1 MIWAKNL
8 TLAYGKKVI
17 LSDAEFHIEQGQA
30 AVLVG
35 ENGSGKSTLLSAM
48 AGALKPKSG
57 TLLLR
62 GKVGYIP
69 QGSGLMEELTFG
81 DNLRFFAA
89 LAGVEVPGELPFS
102 AEKLLKTKVRQMSGG
117 MKKLCSIVCAVIAR
131 PEILLL
137 DEPCASLD
145 AAHKKMLIDYICQ
158 VKAEGMTVVYVG
170 HNSKEYE
177 SFADVYLCIGE
188 DVTVFNRE
196 QYALTHN
203 ETVGEDI

>member
-81 DNLRFFAA
+81 DNLRFLTN
-89 LAGVEVPGELPFS
+89 LAVF
-102 AEKLLKTKVRQMSGG
+102 
-117 MKKLCSIVCAVIAR
+117 
-131 PEILLL
+131 
-137 DEPCASLD
+137 
-145 AAHKKMLIDYICQ
+145 
-158 VKAEGMTVVYVG
+158 
-170 HNSKEYE
+170 
-177 SFADVYLCIGE
+177 LCINCYWR
-188 DVTVFNRE
+188 FRE
-196 QYALTHN
+196 IYGKIRKRNAKEGNCGKVL
-203 ETVGEDI
+203 DFLRRRL

>member
-1 MIWAKNL
+1 MIQAKGL
-8 TLAYGKKVI
+8 TLAYGKRVI
-17 LSDAEFHIEQGQA
+17 VSDAEFHIEKGRA

-57 TLLLR
+57 TLEIG

-89 LAGVEVPGELPFS
+89 LAGVEVPRELPFG
-102 AEKLLKTKVRQMSGG
+102 AQKLLKTKVRNMSGG
-117 MKKLCSIVCAVIAR
+117 MKKLCSIVCAVIAQ

-145 AAHKKMLIDYICQ
+145 AEHKKMLIDYLCD
-158 VKAEGMTVVYVG
+158 VKAAGMTLVYVG

-177 SFADVYLCIGE
+177 SFADVYLCIGQSVE
-188 DVTVFNRE
+188 VLSRE
-196 QYALTHN
+196 QYALTH
-203 ETVGEDI
+203 EEMAGEGF

>member
-1 MIWAKNL
+1 MIDAQGL
-8 TLAYGKKVI
+8 TLAYGKRAIV
-17 LSDAEFHIEQGQA
+17 SDAEFHIEKGQA

-35 ENGSGKSTLLSAM
+35 DNGSGKSTLLSAM

-57 TLLLR
+57 TLTLH

-89 LAGVEVPGELPFS
+89 LAGVKVPTELPFG
-102 AEKLLKTKVRQMSGG
+102 AEALLKTRVRQMSGG
-117 MKKLCSIVCAVIAR
+117 MKKLCSIVCAVIAQ

-145 AAHKKMLIDYICQ
+145 APHKKMLIDYLCQ
-158 VKAEGMTVVYVG
+158 VKAAGMTRVYVG
-170 HNSKEYE
+170 HNSREYE
-177 SFADVYLCIGE
+177 TFADVYLCVDHG
-188 DVTVFNRE
+188 VTVMTRQEYAARE
-196 QYALTHN
+196 
-203 ETVGEDI
+203 ETAGDGI